1 MNFLRIIHNEYK
13 DMFER
18 VYECAVPLI
27 KDAFNLLIKMYREN
41 TVLPIVRNYSIND
54 FFNISKNILF
64 AISKYSYSQCASIA
78 TDSKYLYILLSGIN
92 GGMLKV
98 GSGFEDTDRGRV
110 YLYKS
115 YAESVEDTC
124 QWVFCQNKLY
134 LKSNSTEF
142 GYLSIIDPETF
153 QNISQVK
160 LLLPESSQHSA
171 IKKKN
176 ENYVLL
182 SDGEK
187 LNVIILEPVLN
198 TGTNLKKEEKE
209 NKEKDIKEVKEVKE
223 NKEVVEKI
231 ELEYMKSSKDVLI
244 SEKKEP
250 FLDKFYMKDNLN
262 INEEEQPQYSEDEEG
277 KLTILYSPSTIS
289 V

>member
-1 MNFLRIIHNEYK
+1 M
-13 DMFER
+13 
-18 VYECAVPLI
+18 YECAVPLI

-98 GSGFEDTDRGRV
+98 GSGFEDTDRGKV

-115 YAESVEDTC
+115 YAESVEETC

-142 GYLSIIDPETF
+142 GYLSIINPETF

-198 TGTNLKKEEKE
+198 TGTNLNKEEKE
-209 NKEKDIKEVKEVKE
+209 NKEKEKEIKEVKEV
-223 NKEVVEKI
+223 VERI
-231 ELEYMKSSKDVLI
+231 ELDIMNAPKEGLI

-277 KLTILYSPSTIS
+277 I
-289 V
+289 